1 MIVPTARVLL
11 VGDAPLELHASVA
24 GILGA
29 GDLACEVATLPLR
42 SLVAQRLPGRAFDV
56 VLLHLSR
63 LGEGAPDAARRVLA
77 AAAGRPVLVLTDTE
91 DEPGALRLLRA
102 GVQDCIVLGDADG
115 EALVRAIRRAT
126 ARSRGAREQAG
137 AGPRERI
144 LFDAAL
150 ALAESL
156 DFDDTVRSLAELAVP
171 ALADWCVIDV
181 LDEDGTLQAFEAA
194 AQGGEDAGAGP
205 ALRRYTRSL
214 RGGTHPVVRV
224 LESGEPR
231 IFSSFP
237 AALREDDGADE
248 GSRPG
253 SPLLRSTVSVPMV
266 AHGRVLGVITLAG
279 AEGRRPFDTA
289 DLELAEKL
297 ARIAALE
304 VENARLYR
312 AAQEAQRSAEQ
323 ATRAREEVLGF
334 VAHDLRNP
342 LSASNMHVG
351 KLLSAGLPE
360 AERRR
365 HLQAIRECTASM
377 DHLIQDLLDV
387 TRLAAGGISVEPEP
401 LVPGAL
407 LTEAASMF
415 GVVADEEGISLC
427 REVCGDPPAVLGN
440 RERVLQVLSNLVG
453 NAIKFTPPGG
463 TIWIRAGACDE
474 GVRFSVADTGS
485 GIAEEDLSR
494 VFDRFWHARD
504 GRRAG
509 AGLGLAIARGI
520 VEAHGGTIWVESH
533 VGVGSVFHFTLPASR
548 EAAVPRG
555 DDPPRAVPPAVPAEA
570 ADTVR
575 VLLVDDHAMVR
586 RGLEELL
593 LHVPR
598 MEVVGQAGTGE
609 EAVEMTRLLRP
620 HVVVMDLG
628 MPGIGGLEAIR
639 RIQEL
644 GVGTTVLALTADTED
659 ESLLPVLQ
667 AGGSGYVCKT
677 SAQDDLVA
685 AIEAAARN
693 EVFLY
698 PGATRLLLQS
708 YREAAKAA
716 AVDPLRTLDEREREI
731 LALTAEGYTSVE
743 IGRKLYLAANTV
755 DTYRSRLMYKLGLTH
770 RSELVRFAL
779 QSGLL
784 RAE

>member
-42 SLVAQRLPGRAFDV
+42 SLVTQRLPGRAFDV
-56 VLLHLSR
+56 VLLHLAR
-63 LGEGAPDAARRVLA
+63 LGEDATDSARRVLA
-77 AAAGRPVLVLTDTE
+77 AAAGRPVLVLTDVA
-91 DEPGALRLLRA
+91 DEAGALRLLRA
-102 GVQDCIVLGDADG
+102 GVQDCVVSGDAG
-115 EALVRAIRRAT
+115 GPELERAIRRAL
-126 ARSRGAREQAG
+126 ARNRGVRERAG
-137 AGPRERI
+137 SAPRERI

-156 DFDDTVRSLAELAVP
+156 DYDDTVRSLAELVVP

-181 LDEDGTLQAFEAA
+181 LDDDGVLQAFEAA
-194 AQGGEDAGAGP
+194 VQDEEDTGAGP
-205 ALRRYTRSL
+205 ALRRYRRSV
-214 RGGTHPVVRV
+214 RGGVHPVVRV

-231 IFSSFP
+231 LFPTFP
-237 AALREDDGADE
+237 AVLREDAE
-248 GSRPG
+248 AGSRPG
-253 SPLLRSTVSVPMV
+253 MTGLGSTLSVPMV

-279 AEGRRPFDTA
+279 AAGRRPFDTA

-312 AAQEAQRSAEQ
+312 AAQEAQRRAEQ

-342 LSASNMHVG
+342 LGASNMHIG

-401 LVPGAL
+401 LAPGAL
-407 LTEAASMF
+407 LAEAASML
-415 GVVADEEGISLC
+415 GVVADAAGISLC
-427 REVCGDPPAVLGN
+427 REVCGEPPAVLAN

-463 TIWIRAGACDE
+463 TIRLRALACGE
-474 GVRFSVADTGS
+474 GVRFSVSDTGS

-504 GRRAG
+504 GRGAG

-520 VEAHGGTIWVESH
+520 VEAHGGRIWVESR
-533 VGVGSVFHFTLPASR
+533 VGAGSTFHFTLPVTP
-548 EAAVPRG
+548 EPAVPRG
-555 DDPPRAVPPAVPAEA
+555 GDPVRAGPPAALAEA

-593 LHVPR
+593 LPVPR
-598 MEVVGQAGTGE
+598 MEVVGQASTGE
-609 EAVEMTRLLRP
+609 EAVEMARLLRP
-620 HVVVMDLG
+620 RVVVMDLG

-644 GVGTTVLALTADTED
+644 GEGTTVLALTADTED

-708 YREAAKAA
+708 YREMAKAA
-716 AVDPLRTLDEREREI
+716 EVDPLRALDEREREI
-731 LALTAEGYTSVE
+731 LTLTAEGYTAVE

-755 DTYRSRLMYKLGLTH
+755 DTYRSRLMFKLGLAH

-779 QSGLL
+779 RSGLL

>member
-1 MIVPTARVLL
+1 MSGPTARVLL

-29 GDLACEVATLPLR
+29 GGFVCEVATLPLR
-42 SLVAQRLPGRAFDV
+42 SRVGPEAAGTDFDV

-63 LGEGAPDAARRVLA
+63 LGEFAIESARRVLA
-77 AAAGRPVLVLTDTE
+77 AAAGRPVLVLTDAE
-91 DEPGALRLLRA
+91 DEGGALRLIRT
-102 GVQDCIVLGDADG
+102 GVQDCVVPGDASAP
-115 EALVRAIRRAT
+115 ELVRALRRAL
-126 ARSRGAREQAG
+126 ARSRAA
-137 AGPRERI
+137 RERI
-144 LFDAAL
+144 LFEAAL
-150 ALAESL
+150 AMAESL
-156 DFDDTVRSLAELAVP
+156 DFDETVRSLAELAVP

-181 LDEDGTLQAFEAA
+181 LEDDGTLQAFEAA
-194 AQGGEDAGAGP
+194 VQEGEAAGAPP
-205 ALRRYTRSL
+205 ALRRYTRSA
-214 RGGTHPVVRV
+214 REGAHPVVRV

-231 IFSSFP
+231 LFPTFP
-237 AALREDDGADE
+237 AVLREDAGAAAPDL
-248 GSRPG
+248 GTT
-253 SPLLRSTVSVPMV
+253 LSVPMV

-279 AEGRRPFDTA
+279 AARRQPFDTA

-312 AAQEAQRSAEQ
+312 TAQEAQRRAEQ

-342 LSASNMHVG
+342 LSASNMHIG
-351 KLLSAGLPE
+351 KLLTTGLPE
-360 AERRR
+360 AERRK

-401 LVPGAL
+401 LAPGAL
-407 LTEAASMF
+407 LAEAASML
-415 GVVADEEGISLC
+415 GVVADAAGISLC
-427 REVCGDPPAVLGN
+427 REVCGDPPAVLAN

-453 NAIKFTPPGG
+453 NAIKFTPTEG
-463 TIWIRAGACDE
+463 TIRLRAMACGE
-474 GVRFSVADTGS
+474 AVRFSVSDTGS

-504 GRRAG
+504 GRGAG

-520 VEAHGGTIWVESH
+520 VEAHGGRIWVESR
-533 VGVGSVFHFTLPASR
+533 VGAGSTFHFTLPATP
-548 EAAVPRG
+548 EPAVPRG
-555 DDPPRAVPPAVPAEA
+555 GDPVRAGSPAALTEA
-570 ADTVR
+570 AETVR

-593 LHVPR
+593 LPVPR
-598 MEVVGQAGTGE
+598 MEVVGQASTGE

-620 HVVVMDLG
+620 RVVVMDLG

-644 GVGTTVLALTADTED
+644 GEGTTVLALTADTED

-708 YREAAKAA
+708 YREMAKAA
-716 AVDPLRTLDEREREI
+716 EVDPLRALDEREREI
-731 LALTAEGYTSVE
+731 LTLTAEGYTAVE

-755 DTYRSRLMYKLGLTH
+755 DTYRSRLMFKLGLAH

-779 QSGLL
+779 RSGLL